1 MSPSASHDGPS
12 FDEFLSGLA
21 KKKEDT
27 QRVLKEIK
35 FNATKVISNII
46 KENIDSQGDAA
57 DIRIALL
64 LSQLGRQFVLYA
76 GKVSPP
82 KDDNQRKGYALVSE
96 RIDASIDAVK
106 RLAKM
111 VPVQTHFILDME
123 IEDASEEAS
132 IRDFALSVLG
142 DVVRRYLEREN
153 HEQRAR
159 RYSAALMC
167 TVFLAMF
174 IIDEEPNVT
183 SSLMAATFTLGMAA
197 ALLSMAA
204 DHGHIQSEP
213 ARELARQ
220 AAGMVAESSLH
231 LSMVVRATQQNGKL

>member
-1 MSPSASHDGPS
+1 VSQSASHNGSS

-21 KKKEDT
+21 KKKDA
-27 QRVLKEIK
+27 QHALKEIK
-35 FNATKVISNII
+35 TNATQVISNII
-46 KENIDSQGDAA
+46 KENVDSQGDAA

-64 LSQLGRQFVLYA
+64 LSQLGRQFVWYA
-76 GKVSPP
+76 GEISQP
-82 KDDNQRKGYALVSE
+82 KDDKQSKGYAFVSE
-96 RIDASIDAVK
+96 RVDASIDAAR

-142 DVVRRYLEREN
+142 DVVRRYLERES
-153 HEQRAR
+153 HEQRAK
-159 RYSAALMC
+159 RYNAALMC
-167 TVFLAMF
+167 AICLALF
-174 IIDEEPNVT
+174 VIDEDPDAT

-197 ALLSMAA
+197 ALLSLAVN
-204 DHGHIQSEP
+204 HGYIQSEP

-220 AAGMVAESSLH
+220 TASMIAESSIH
-231 LSMVVRATQQNGKL
+231 LSMIVRASQQHGKL